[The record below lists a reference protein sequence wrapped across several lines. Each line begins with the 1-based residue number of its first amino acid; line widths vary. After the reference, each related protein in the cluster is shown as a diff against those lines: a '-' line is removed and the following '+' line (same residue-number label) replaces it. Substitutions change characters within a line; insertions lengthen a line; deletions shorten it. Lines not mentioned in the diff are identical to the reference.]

1 MGKRIQKG
9 FTLIELMLVVAII
22 AILAAI
28 AVPIYQDFTIRTKVA
43 ELVLAAGGFR
53 TSISEK
59 AAQDDGVLT
68 NAGAGMTVVPAGKVS
83 GGSVSDDGVVTIS
96 GSSATVGTAITI
108 VLTPSVAS
116 DKKVLWTCSTAPGSF
131 KFVPPECRH

>member
-1 MGKRIQKG
+1 
-9 FTLIELMLVVAII
+9 MLVVAII

-68 NAGAGMTVVPAGKVS
+68 NAGAGMTVVPSGKVS